1 MITCCRPRLGVL
13 LLSED
18 VLVSAQAAR
27 RLSSVPKKSRLA
39 RKYSVPPLAR
49 SKRPPGGV
57 VAGWSEPQM
66 PPASGVGMVWPTLIV
81 ATALVMS
88 APAVA
93 LTRADFDM
101 A

>member
-1 MITCCRPRLGVL
+1 MTTCCRPRFGVL

-18 VLVSAQAAR
+18 VLVNAQAVM
-27 RLSSVPKKSRLA
+27 RLSSVPKKSSAL

-49 SKRPPGGV
+49 SKEPPGGA
-57 VAGWSEPQM
+57 VAGWMEYQM
-66 PPASGVGMVWPTLIV
+66 PPASGVGMFWPTLIE

-88 APAVA
+88 APAA
-93 LTRADFDM
+93 AFTSADFDM